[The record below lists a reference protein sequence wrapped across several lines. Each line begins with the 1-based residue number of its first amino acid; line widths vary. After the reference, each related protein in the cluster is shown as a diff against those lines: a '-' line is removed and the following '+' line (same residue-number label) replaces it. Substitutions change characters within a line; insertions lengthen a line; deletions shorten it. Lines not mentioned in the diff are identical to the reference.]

1 MKLKRKAN
9 DRGLKSRFRKPV
21 TIVKESKPNVVIVI
35 PERASESG
43 DEHTAAEELKDYLY
57 KVSKAEVQ
65 IKHENETT
73 DKHHFF
79 RKKIPIYVGKCAAS
93 RHLKTHLYD
102 MTNDG
107 YVIEINADSIHIL
120 GKNNLA
126 TRFAAYGF
134 LED

>member
-73 DKHHFF
+73 DRMRNNIQYLH
-79 RKKIPIYVGKCAAS
+79 
-93 RHLKTHLYD
+93 
-102 MTNDG
+102 G
-107 YVIEINADSIHIL
+107 YQTSESCSI
-120 GKNNLA
+120 
-126 TRFAAYGF
+126 
-134 LED
+134 